1 MQIQLEVYIYHKS
14 GKKYIKRDKDG
25 QFVHVSSKNSATKFE
40 EAIARRIITN
50 QFKVAE
56 RQHYTIKPVVEP
68 SVDKV
73 KFTLTEENS
82 FTDDATDEKLIS
94 ISNHLLNGLTSL
106 NQLASDLDEYEKQ
119 LSLAMSKY
127 DSART
132 DIEHYME
139 FNKLGAVDGYKA
151 YKLAHDWLNKR
162 RDIKIAFEKLRLFKE
177 YWSKI
182 DTQGLQARAEHIDIK
197 QYTPRLLTEL
207 FEDCKVGSDD

>member
-1 MQIQLEVYIYHKS
+1 MEVYIYHKS

-40 EAIARRIITN
+40 EVIARRIITN
-50 QFKVAE
+50 QFKVSE
-56 RQHYTIKPVVEP
+56 RQHYIIKPVTEP

-73 KFTLTEENS
+73 KFTLTEENP
-82 FTDDATDEKLIS
+82 FTDDATDEKLID
-94 ISNHLLNGLTSL
+94 ISNHLLSGLISL
-106 NQLASDLDEYEKQ
+106 NQLASDLDDYEKQ

-162 RDIKIAFEKLRLFKE
+162 RNIKTAVEKLRLFKE

-197 QYTPRLLTEL
+197 QYTPRILTEL
-207 FEDCKVGSDD
+207 FEDCKVSNDD